1 MTVYLDHAAT
11 TAMVPAAIE
20 AMNSIFLQV
29 GNPSSLHASGRVARR
44 TIEESRESI
53 AECVGAR
60 PSEILFTSGGTESDN
75 LAVKGIF
82 WARRE
87 VDPRRT
93 RIIASSVEHH
103 AVLDAV
109 QWLEK
114 REGAAVTWLPVD
126 STGAVSVADFRAA
139 LDQFGDEVALAT
151 VMWANNEVGTL
162 MPITELAAV
171 AAGYRVPLH
180 SDAVQAVGAV
190 PVDFASSGVSAL
202 SFSAHKF
209 GGPRGT
215 GALLLGREVGAVP
228 LVHGGGHERDL
239 RGGTLDTASIAG
251 MAAALR
257 EMTADLGTRSA
268 ELSALRDYLIAE
280 VQRVVPDAIRNGPD
294 RERLP
299 GNVHFTFPGC
309 EGESMLMLLDA
320 AGIECSTGSACTSGV
335 ATPSHVLMA
344 MGMGRAAARGS
355 LRFSL
360 GHTSTKEDVDV
371 LVSAL
376 PAVVERA
383 KAAGL
388 MSVGGLR

>member
-1 MTVYLDHAAT
+1 MPMTD
-11 TAMVPAAIE
+11 
-20 AMNSIFLQV
+20 
-29 GNPSSLHASGRVARR
+29 
-44 TIEESRESI
+44 
-53 AECVGAR
+53 
-60 PSEILFTSGGTESDN
+60 
-75 LAVKGIF
+75 
-82 WARRE
+82 
-87 VDPRRT
+87 
-93 RIIASSVEHH
+93 
-103 AVLDAV
+103 
-109 QWLEK
+109 
-114 REGAAVTWLPVD
+114 
-126 STGAVSVADFRAA
+126 
-139 LDQFGDEVALAT
+139 
-151 VMWANNEVGTL
+151 
-162 MPITELAAV
+162 LAAV
-171 AAGYRVPLH
+171 AAEYRVPLH

-190 PVDFASSGVSAL
+190 PVDFASSGLAAV

-228 LVHGGGHERDL
+228 LIHGGGHERDL

-257 EMTADLGTRSA
+257 EMTAGLETRTS
-268 ELSALRDYLIAE
+268 ELSALRDYLIDN
-280 VQRVVPDAIRNGPD
+280 VRRVVPDAVLNGN
-294 RERLP
+294 EHRLP
-299 GNVHFTFPGC
+299 GIAHFTFPGC

-360 GHTSTKEDVDV
+360 GHTSTKRDVDV
-371 LVSAL
+371 LVAAL

-388 MSVGGLR
+388 MSSGGMR